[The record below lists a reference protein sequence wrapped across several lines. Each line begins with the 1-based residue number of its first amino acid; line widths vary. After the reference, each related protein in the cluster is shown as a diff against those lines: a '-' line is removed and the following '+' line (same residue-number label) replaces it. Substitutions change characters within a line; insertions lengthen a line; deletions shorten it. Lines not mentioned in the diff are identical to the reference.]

1 MAMIFCSECNKAISD
16 KAESCPNCGAPI
28 LSNDKKTAVDILTE
42 PGGGC
47 AGGCL
52 LVILLPII
60 FLIWFIF
67 SASEHSSAPT
77 DKPYNS
83 TNSVSSSQKEAV
95 KEITALIINVSGYL
109 CAKVVDIRPLTL
121 KDRFEVTCIEY
132 RGGSSTKT
140 YIYDAVSGDVTP
152 Q

>member
-1 MAMIFCSECNKAISD
+1 MAMIFCSECYKTISY

-28 LSNDKKTAVDILTE
+28 ISDEKKLADEAADKEAT
-42 PGGGC
+42 GC
-47 AGGCL
+47 AFGCL
-52 LVILLPII
+52 FIILILFGII
-60 FLIWFIF
+60 AWIF
-67 SASEHSSAPT
+67 YITPNDLSVPT
-77 DKPYNS
+77 DNRYNS
-83 TNSVSSSQKEAV
+83 TNSVSTSQKEAV
-95 KEITALIINVSGYL
+95 KETTALIINVSGYL